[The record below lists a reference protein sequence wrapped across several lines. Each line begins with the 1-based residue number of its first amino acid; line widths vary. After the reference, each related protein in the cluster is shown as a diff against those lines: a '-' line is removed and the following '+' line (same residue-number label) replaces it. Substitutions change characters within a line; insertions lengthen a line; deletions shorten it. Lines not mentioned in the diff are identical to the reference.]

1 MIKWQNMTGSFKGE
15 LKRLQ
20 EMPPF
25 SLLGIS
31 EQATESE
38 VKAAYRRKLMAYHPD
53 RADPFMRAHGEEVVK
68 LLNTAYEKIR
78 KLRGFDGA

>member
-1 MIKWQNMTGSFKGE
+1 MIKWQDKTFSFQGE

-20 EMPPF
+20 GISPF
-25 SLLGIS
+25 ALLGVS

-38 VKAAYRRKLMAYHPD
+38 VKAAYRRKVMAYHPD

-78 KLRGFDGA
+78 KQRGFDGT

>member
-1 MIKWQNMTGSFKGE
+1 MIKWQNKTGGFQGE

-20 EMPPF
+20 GMSPF

-38 VKAAYRRKLMAYHPD
+38 IKAAYRRKVMAYHPD
-53 RADPFMRAHGEEVVK
+53 RADPFMRSHGEEVVK
-68 LLNTAYEKIR
+68 LLNIAYEKIR
-78 KLRGFDGA
+78 KQRGFDGT